1 MSFFLTSTVS
11 MLVVLGIM
19 VLVHEFGHFAV
30 AKLCGV
36 RVEVFSVGFGKRL
49 FGFRR
54 GDTDYRLS
62 LLPLGGYVRMSGESG
77 PQTGSGMAYGL
88 DPDAKGKMPPEF
100 GPNSRATGD
109 PGEFCNHP
117 RWQRILI
124 GLAGPVS
131 NFLLALLLMT
141 GFYMMHNEVEAF
153 RSQPAN
159 IDFVSDHTA
168 AAAAGLKPGDLITR
182 FDGVGNPTWE
192 QVSIRAAMN
201 VGQTIRVDVKRDGQ
215 TISTQLTVPNP
226 PGSADFDF
234 DTIGFVPRMQENPI
248 RVRQIEDGMPAAKAG
263 LKPGDEILSVDGLTL
278 HSVDA
283 MLAFLQQDNGKPIQL
298 TVLRDGRTFQI
309 NLQPVMADAGN
320 GHPPVKLYRIGFA
333 PILPPLKIQQLPL
346 PAALK
351 QSVHFNLRYSGLI
364 IEVLHRMVTR
374 RFAMQDL
381 SGPIGIARETG
392 LAVEQPGWQPLI
404 GLMSIISLNLGIFN
418 LLPIPILDGGV
429 IVLLLIEGVMRRDLN
444 QEFKERIYQAAFVV
458 LLIFAAF
465 VMFNDISKLQVF
477 SKLKP

>member
-36 RVEVFSVGFGKRL
+36 RVEVFSIGFGKRL
-49 FGFRR
+49 LGFRR

-62 LLPLGGYVRMSGESG
+62 LLPLGGYVKMSGESPG
-77 PQTGSGMAYGL
+77 EVS
-88 DPDAKGKMPPEF
+88 
-100 GPNSRATGD
+100 TGD
-109 PGEFCNHP
+109 PAEFNSHP

-168 AAAAGLKPGDLITR
+168 AAAAGLKAGDLITR
-182 FDGVGNPTWE
+182 FDSVTNPTWE
-192 QVSIRAAMN
+192 QVSIRSAMN
-201 VGQTIRVDVKRDGQ
+201 VAQTIPVDVKRDGQ
-215 TISTQLTVPNP
+215 IISTQMTIPQP
-226 PGSADFDF
+226 RGGDDFDF
-234 DTIGFVPRMQENPI
+234 DTVGFVPRMQEDPI
-248 RVRQIEDGMPAAKAG
+248 RVRQIEAGMPAAKAG
-263 LKPGDEILSVDGLTL
+263 LKAGDQILSVDGLAL

-283 MLAFLQQDNGKPIQL
+283 MLAFLQQGNGRPIHL
-298 TVLRDGRTFQI
+298 TALRDGKTFQI
-309 NLQPVMADAGN
+309 ELQPIMADAGN
-320 GHPPVKLYRIGFA
+320 GHKLYRIGFA
-333 PILPPLKIQQLPL
+333 PNLPPFKIQQLPL

-364 IEVLHRMVTR
+364 LEVLHRMVTR
-374 RFAMQDL
+374 RFAVQDL

-392 LAVEQPGWQPLI
+392 LAVEQPGWQPII

-429 IVLLLIEGVMRRDLN
+429 IALLLIEGLMRRDLN
-444 QEFKERIYQAAFVV
+444 PEFRERIYQAAFVV

>member
-1 MSFFLTSTVS
+1 

-62 LLPLGGYVRMSGESG
+62 LLPLGGYVRMTGE
-77 PQTGSGMAYGL
+77 
-88 DPDAKGKMPPEF
+88 MPGEA
-100 GPNSRATGD
+100 STGD
-109 PGEFCNHP
+109 PAEFSAHP

-153 RSQPAN
+153 RSQAAN
-159 IDFVSDHTA
+159 IDFVADHTA
-168 AAAAGLKPGDLITR
+168 AAAAGLKPGDMITQ
-182 FDGVGNPTWE
+182 FDNVANPTWE
-192 QVSIRAAMN
+192 QVSIRSAMN
-201 VGQTIRVDVKRDGQ
+201 VGQTIPVDVKRDGH
-215 TISTQLTVPNP
+215 IVSTQLMIPQP
-226 PGSADFDF
+226 RGSDDFDF
-234 DTIGFVPRMQENPI
+234 DTVGFVPRMQEDPI
-248 RVRQIEDGMPAAKAG
+248 RVRQIEAGMPAAKAG
-263 LKPGDEILSVDGLTL
+263 LKAGDQILSVDGLTL

-283 MLAFLQQDNGKPIQL
+283 MLTFLQQGNGRPIQL
-298 TVLRDGRTFQI
+298 TALRDGHTFQI
-309 NLQPVMADAGN
+309 TLQPIMADEPN
-320 GHPPVKLYRIGFA
+320 GHRLYRIGFA
-333 PILPPLKIQQLPL
+333 PNVPPFKIQQLPL

-364 IEVLHRMVTR
+364 LEVLHRMVTR
-374 RFAMQDL
+374 RFAVQDL
-381 SGPIGIARETG
+381 SGPIGIARQTG
-392 LAVEQPGWQPLI
+392 LAVEQPGWQPII

-444 QEFKERIYQAAFVV
+444 PEFRERIYQAAFVV

>member
-1 MSFFLTSTVS
+1 

-36 RVEVFSVGFGKRL
+36 RVEVFSVGFGRRL

-62 LLPLGGYVRMSGESG
+62 LLPLGGYVKMSGETPGEES
-77 PQTGSGMAYGL
+77 
-88 DPDAKGKMPPEF
+88 
-100 GPNSRATGD
+100 TGD
-109 PGEFCNHP
+109 PAEFNAHP

-153 RSQPAN
+153 RSQAAH

-168 AAAAGLKPGDLITR
+168 AATAGLKSGDVITR
-182 FDGVGNPTWE
+182 FDNVNNPNWE

-201 VGQTIRVDVKRDGQ
+201 VGQTTPVDVKRDGQ
-215 TISTQLTVPNP
+215 IISTQLMVPSP
-226 PGSADFDF
+226 HGGEDFDF
-234 DTIGFVPRMQENPI
+234 DTIGFVPRMQQEPLRI
-248 RVRQIEDGMPAAKAG
+248 HQIEPGMPAAKAG
-263 LKPGDEILSVDGLTL
+263 LKAGDQILSVDGLAL

-283 MLAFLQQDNGKPIQL
+283 LLAFLQQGHGRPVQL
-298 TVLRDGRTFQI
+298 TAMRDGQTFQI
-309 NLQPVMADAGN
+309 SLQPIMADEPN
-320 GHPPVKLYRIGFA
+320 GHKLYRVG
-333 PILPPLKIQQLPL
+333 LTLNGPPFKIQQLPF

-364 IEVLHRMVTR
+364 LEVLHRMVTR
-374 RFAMQDL
+374 RFAVQDL

-392 LAVEQPGWQPLI
+392 LAVQQPGWQPMI

-458 LLIFAAF
+458 LLIFAVF

>member
-1 MSFFLTSTVS
+1 

-62 LLPLGGYVRMSGESG
+62 LLPLGGYVKMSGEAPG
-77 PQTGSGMAYGL
+77 EGT
-88 DPDAKGKMPPEF
+88 
-100 GPNSRATGD
+100 TGD
-109 PGEFCNHP
+109 PGEFSAHP

-124 GLAGPVS
+124 GLAGPIC

-153 RSQPAN
+153 RSQPAS
-159 IDFVSDHTA
+159 IDFVADHTA
-168 AAAAGLKPGDLITR
+168 AAAAGLKAGDLLTR
-182 FDGVGNPTWE
+182 FDNVTNPTWE
-192 QVSIRAAMN
+192 QVSIRAALN
-201 VGQTIRVDVKRDGQ
+201 VGQTVAVDIKRDGQ
-215 TISTQLTVPNP
+215 TISSQLMVPNP
-226 PGSADFDF
+226 HGSDDFDF
-234 DTIGFVPRMQENPI
+234 DTVGFIPKMQDDPI
-248 RVRQIEDGMPAAKAG
+248 RVRQIEAGMPAAKAG
-263 LKPGDEILSVDGLTL
+263 LKAGDQITSVDGLVL

-283 MLAFLQQDNGKPIQL
+283 MLAFLQQDSGRPIHL
-298 TVLRDGRTFQI
+298 TVLRDGQTLQI
-309 NLQPVMADAGN
+309 ELQPIMADAGN
-320 GHPPVKLYRIGFA
+320 GKKLYRIGFA
-333 PILPPLKIQQLPL
+333 PNLPPFKIQQLPL
-346 PAALK
+346 PQALH

-364 IEVLHRMVTR
+364 LEVLQRMVTR
-374 RFAMQDL
+374 RFAVQDL
-381 SGPIGIARETG
+381 SGPIGIARQTG
-392 LAVEQPGWQPLI
+392 LAVQEPGWQPII

>member
-1 MSFFLTSTVS
+1 
-11 MLVVLGIM
+11 
-19 VLVHEFGHFAV
+19 
-30 AKLCGV
+30 
-36 RVEVFSVGFGKRL
+36 VGFGKRL
-49 FGFRR
+49 FGFRH

-62 LLPLGGYVRMSGESG
+62 LLPLGGYVRMSGE
-77 PQTGSGMAYGL
+77 
-88 DPDAKGKMPPEF
+88 MPGEA
-100 GPNSRATGD
+100 STGD
-109 PGEFCNHP
+109 PGEFSAHP

-153 RSQPAN
+153 RSQPAR

-168 AAAAGLKPGDLITR
+168 AATAGLKAGDLITR
-182 FDGVGNPTWE
+182 FDNVNNPTWE
-192 QVSIRAAMN
+192 QLSLRAALN
-201 VGQTIRVDVKRDGQ
+201 AGQTIPVDVQRDGQ
-215 TISTQLTVPNP
+215 TIPIQLSIPNP
-226 PGSADFDF
+226 HGSDEFDF
-234 DTIGFVPRMQENPI
+234 DTIGFVPRMQQDPI
-248 RVRQIEDGMPAAKAG
+248 RVRQIEPGMPAAKAG
-263 LKPGDEILSVDGLTL
+263 LKAGDLILSVDGLAL

-283 MLAFLQQDNGKPIQL
+283 MLAFLQQGNGRPIHL
-298 TVLRDGRTFQI
+298 TALRDGKTFEI
-309 NLQPVMADAGN
+309 ELQPIMADEPN
-320 GHPPVKLYRIGFA
+320 GHKLYRIGFA
-333 PILPPLKIQQLPL
+333 PNLPPFKIQQLPL
-346 PAALK
+346 PAAIN

-364 IEVLHRMVTR
+364 LEVLHRMVTR
-374 RFAMQDL
+374 RFAVQDL

-392 LAVEQPGWQPLI
+392 LAVEQPGWQPII

-444 QEFKERIYQAAFVV
+444 QEFRERLYQAAFVV

>member
-49 FGFRR
+49 FGFRH

-62 LLPLGGYVRMSGESG
+62 LLPLGGYVRMAGE
-77 PQTGSGMAYGL
+77 
-88 DPDAKGKMPPEF
+88 MPGEA
-100 GPNSRATGD
+100 STGD
-109 PGEFCNHP
+109 PAEFSAHP

-153 RSQPAN
+153 RSQPAH

-168 AAAAGLKPGDLITR
+168 AATAGLQAGDLITR
-182 FDGVGNPTWE
+182 FDNVTNPTWE
-192 QVSIRAAMN
+192 QLSLRAALN
-201 VGQTIRVDVKRDGQ
+201 AGQTVPVDLQRGGQTI
-215 TISTQLTVPNP
+215 TTQLAVPNP
-226 PGSADFDF
+226 HGTEEFDF
-234 DTIGFVPRMQENPI
+234 DTIGFVPRMQQDPI
-248 RVRQIEDGMPAAKAG
+248 RVRQIEAGMPAAKAG
-263 LKPGDEILSVDGLTL
+263 LKAGDQILSVNGLEL

-283 MLAFLQQDNGKPIQL
+283 MLAFLQQDGGRPIQL
-298 TVLRDGRTFQI
+298 NALRDGKSFQI
-309 NLQPVMADAGN
+309 ELQPVMADEPN
-320 GHPPVKLYRIGFA
+320 GHKLYRIGFA
-333 PILPPLKIQQLPL
+333 PNLPPFKIQQLPL
-346 PAALK
+346 PAALD

-364 IEVLHRMVTR
+364 LEVLHRMVTR
-374 RFAMQDL
+374 RFAVQDL

-392 LAVEQPGWQPLI
+392 LAVEQPGWQPII

-429 IVLLLIEGVMRRDLN
+429 IVLLLIEEVMRRDLN
-444 QEFKERIYQAAFVV
+444 QEFRERLYQAAFVV

>member
-62 LLPLGGYVRMSGESG
+62 LLPLGGYVRMTGEAPG
-77 PQTGSGMAYGL
+77 
-88 DPDAKGKMPPEF
+88 DA
-100 GPNSRATGD
+100 STGD
-109 PGEFCNHP
+109 PAEFSAHP

-168 AAAAGLKPGDLITR
+168 AAAAGLKAGDVITH
-182 FDGVGNPTWE
+182 FDSVTNPTWE
-192 QVSIRAAMN
+192 QVSIRSAMN
-201 VGQTIRVDVKRDGQ
+201 VGQTIPVDVKRNGQ
-215 TISTQLTVPNP
+215 IVSTQLMIPQPRN
-226 PGSADFDF
+226 GDDFDF
-234 DTIGFVPRMQENPI
+234 DTVGFVPRMQDDPI
-248 RVRQIEDGMPAAKAG
+248 RVRQIEAGMPAAKAG
-263 LKPGDEILSVDGLTL
+263 LKAGDQILSVDGLTL

-283 MLAFLQQDNGKPIQL
+283 MLAFLQQGNGKPIQL
-298 TVLRDGRTFQI
+298 TALRDGKTFQI
-309 NLQPVMADAGN
+309 ELQPIMADTN
-320 GHPPVKLYRIGFA
+320 GHKLYRIGFA
-333 PILPPLKIQQLPL
+333 PNLPPFKIQQLSL

-364 IEVLHRMVTR
+364 LEVLHRMVTR
-374 RFAMQDL
+374 RFAVQDL

-392 LAVEQPGWQPLI
+392 LAVEQPGWQPII

-418 LLPIPILDGGV
+418 LLPIPILDGGM

-444 QEFKERIYQAAFVV
+444 QDFRERIYQAAFVV
-458 LLIFAAF
+458 LVIFAAF

-477 SKLKP
+477 TKLKP

>member
-49 FGFRR
+49 FGFRH

-62 LLPLGGYVRMSGESG
+62 LLPLGGYVRMTGETPG
-77 PQTGSGMAYGL
+77 EAT
-88 DPDAKGKMPPEF
+88 
-100 GPNSRATGD
+100 TGD
-109 PGEFCNHP
+109 PAEFSAHP

-153 RSQPAN
+153 RSQPAH

-168 AAAAGLKPGDLITR
+168 AATAGLQAGDLITR
-182 FDGVGNPTWE
+182 FDNVNNPTWE
-192 QVSIRAAMN
+192 QLSLRAALN
-201 VGQTIRVDVKRDGQ
+201 AGQTIPVDVQREGQ
-215 TISTQLTVPNP
+215 TIATQLSIPNP
-226 PGSADFDF
+226 HGSEEFDF
-234 DTIGFVPRMQENPI
+234 DTIGFVPRMQQDPI
-248 RVRQIEDGMPAAKAG
+248 RVRQIEPGMPAAKAG
-263 LKPGDEILSVDGLTL
+263 LKAGDQILSVDGLAL

-283 MLAFLQQDNGKPIQL
+283 MLAFLQQGNGRPIHL
-298 TVLRDGRTFQI
+298 TALRDGKTFQI
-309 NLQPVMADAGN
+309 ELQPIMADAGN
-320 GHPPVKLYRIGFA
+320 GHKLYRIGFA
-333 PILPPLKIQQLPL
+333 PNLPPFKIQQLQL
-346 PAALK
+346 PAAVN

-364 IEVLHRMVTR
+364 LEVLHRMVTR
-374 RFAMQDL
+374 RFAVQDL

-392 LAVEQPGWQPLI
+392 LAVEQPGWQPII

>member
-1 MSFFLTSTVS
+1 

-36 RVEVFSVGFGKRL
+36 RVEVFSIGFGKRL

-54 GDTDYRLS
+54 GDTDYRVS
-62 LLPLGGYVRMSGESG
+62 LLPLGGYVRMTGESPG
-77 PQTGSGMAYGL
+77 EAS
-88 DPDAKGKMPPEF
+88 
-100 GPNSRATGD
+100 TGD
-109 PGEFCNHP
+109 PAEFSAHP

-153 RSQPAN
+153 RSQAAN

-168 AAAAGLKPGDLITR
+168 AAAAGLKPGDVITR
-182 FDGVGNPTWE
+182 FDNVLNPTWE
-192 QVSIRAAMN
+192 QVSIRSAMN
-201 VGQTIRVDVKRDGQ
+201 VGQTIPVDVKRNGQ
-215 TISTQLTVPNP
+215 IVSKQLTIPQP
-226 PGSADFDF
+226 RGGDDFDF
-234 DTIGFVPRMQENPI
+234 DTVGFVPRMQEDPI
-248 RVRQIEDGMPAAKAG
+248 RVRQIEAGMPAAKAG
-263 LKPGDEILSVDGLTL
+263 LKAGDQIVSVDGLTL

-283 MLAFLQQDNGKPIQL
+283 MLAFLQQGNGRPIQL
-298 TVLRDGRTFQI
+298 TALRDGKTFEI
-309 NLQPVMADAGN
+309 ELQPILADSG
-320 GHPPVKLYRIGFA
+320 GHKLYRIGFA
-333 PILPPLKIQQLPL
+333 PNLPPFKIQQLSL

-364 IEVLHRMVTR
+364 LEVLHRMVTR
-374 RFAMQDL
+374 RFAVQDL

-392 LAVEQPGWQPLI
+392 LAVEQPGWQPII

-418 LLPIPILDGGV
+418 LLPIPILDGGM

-444 QEFKERIYQAAFVV
+444 QEFRERIYQAAFVV
-458 LLIFAAF
+458 LVIFAAF

>member
-1 MSFFLTSTVS
+1 

-49 FGFRR
+49 FGFRH

-62 LLPLGGYVRMSGESG
+62 LLPLGGYVRMSGESPG
-77 PQTGSGMAYGL
+77 EES
-88 DPDAKGKMPPEF
+88 
-100 GPNSRATGD
+100 TGD
-109 PGEFCNHP
+109 PGEFNAHP

-153 RSQPAN
+153 RGQAAN

-168 AAAAGLKPGDLITR
+168 AAAAGLKAGDVMTR
-182 FDGVGNPTWE
+182 FDNVVNPTWE
-192 QVSIRAAMN
+192 QVSIRAALN
-201 VGQTIRVDVKRDGQ
+201 VGQTIPVEVRRNGQ
-215 TISTQLTVPNP
+215 TISTQLMIPNP
-226 PGSADFDF
+226 RGSDDFDF
-234 DTIGFVPRMQENPI
+234 DTVGFVPRMQDGPVGI
-248 RVRQIEDGMPAAKAG
+248 RQIEPGMPAAKAG
-263 LKPGDEILSVDGLTL
+263 LKVGDQILSFDGLAL
-278 HSVDA
+278 HSIDA
-283 MLAFLQQDNGKPIQL
+283 MLAFQQQDSGRPIQL
-298 TVLRDGRTFQI
+298 VALRNGQSFQI
-309 NLQPVMADAGN
+309 ELQPIMADEPN
-320 GHPPVKLYRIGFA
+320 GHKLYRIGITPNQA
-333 PILPPLKIQQLPL
+333 PFKIQQLPF
-346 PAALK
+346 PQALH
-351 QSVHFNLRYSGLI
+351 QSVRFNLRYSGLI
-364 IEVLHRMVTR
+364 LEVLQRMVTR
-374 RFAMQDL
+374 RFAVQDL
-381 SGPIGIARETG
+381 SGPIGIARQTG
-392 LAVEQPGWQPLI
+392 QAMEEPGWQPII

-477 SKLKP
+477 TKLKP

>member
-36 RVEVFSVGFGKRL
+36 RVEVFSIGFGKRL

-62 LLPLGGYVRMSGESG
+62 LLPLGGYVKMSGETPGEAS
-77 PQTGSGMAYGL
+77 
-88 DPDAKGKMPPEF
+88 
-100 GPNSRATGD
+100 TGD
-109 PGEFCNHP
+109 PAEFNAHP

-153 RSQPAN
+153 RSQAAN
-159 IDFVSDHTA
+159 IDYVSDHTA
-168 AAAAGLKPGDLITR
+168 AANAGLKPGDVITR
-182 FDGVGNPTWE
+182 FDNVKNPTWE
-192 QVSIRAAMN
+192 QVSIRSAMN
-201 VGQTIRVDVKRDGQ
+201 VGQTIPVDVQRDGQ
-215 TISTQLTVPNP
+215 TVTTQLVVPNP
-226 PGSADFDF
+226 TGSDDFDF
-234 DTIGFVPRMQENPI
+234 DTIGFVPRMQEDPI
-248 RVRQIEDGMPAAKAG
+248 RVRQIEAGMPAAKAG
-263 LKPGDEILSVDGLTL
+263 LQAGDQILSVDGMKL

-283 MLAFLQQDNGKPIQL
+283 MLAFLQQGNGRPIQL
-298 TVLRDGRTFQI
+298 TALRDGKTFQI
-309 NLQPVMADAGN
+309 TLQPIMADAGN
-320 GHPPVKLYRIGFA
+320 GRKLYRIGFA
-333 PILPPLKIQQLPL
+333 PNLPPFKIQQLPL
-346 PAALK
+346 PEALK

-364 IEVLHRMVTR
+364 LEVLHRMVTR
-374 RFAMQDL
+374 RFAVQDL
-381 SGPIGIARETG
+381 SGPIGIAKQTG
-392 LAVEQPGWQPLI
+392 LAVEQPGWQPII

-429 IVLLLIEGVMRRDLN
+429 IVLLLIEGIMRRDLN

>member
-11 MLVVLGIM
+11 MLIVLGIM

-62 LLPLGGYVRMSGESG
+62 LLPLGGYVKMSGESPG
-77 PQTGSGMAYGL
+77 EAP
-88 DPDAKGKMPPEF
+88 
-100 GPNSRATGD
+100 TGD
-109 PGEFCNHP
+109 PGEFNAHP

-124 GLAGPVS
+124 GLAGPAS

-153 RSQPAN
+153 RSQPAD

-168 AAAAGLKPGDLITR
+168 AANAGLQPGDVITR
-182 FDGVGNPTWE
+182 FDNVNNPTWE
-192 QVSIRAAMN
+192 QVSIRSALN
-201 VGQTIRVDVKRDGQ
+201 LGQTITVELMRAGQ
-215 TISTQLTVPNP
+215 TIDTQLVIPNP
-226 PGSADFDF
+226 HGGEDFDF
-234 DTIGFVPRMQENPI
+234 DTIGFVPRMQNEPV
-248 RVRQIEDGMPAAKAG
+248 RVRQIEAGMPAGKAG
-263 LKPGDEILSVDGLTL
+263 LKEGDQIVSVDGLAL

-283 MLAFLQQDNGKPIQL
+283 MLAFLQQDSGRPIDL
-298 TVLRDGRTFQI
+298 TVLRNGQTFQLA
-309 NLQPVMADAGN
+309 LQPVMADAGN
-320 GHPPVKLYRIGFA
+320 GHKLYRIGFA
-333 PILPPLKIQQLPL
+333 PNLPPFKIQQLPL
-346 PAALK
+346 PAALR
-351 QSVHFNLRYSGLI
+351 QSVHFNLRNSGLI
-364 IEVLHRMVTR
+364 LEVLQRMVTR
-374 RFAMQDL
+374 RFAVQNL

-392 LAVEQPGWQPLI
+392 LAVEQPGWQPII

-429 IVLLLIEGVMRRDLN
+429 IVLLLIEGVLRRDLN

-465 VMFNDISKLQVF
+465 VMFNDISKLSVF
-477 SKLKP
+477 TKLKP

>member
-1 MSFFLTSTVS
+1 

-36 RVEVFSVGFGKRL
+36 RVEVFSIGFGKRL

-62 LLPLGGYVRMSGESG
+62 LLPLGGYVKMSGEQPGEAS
-77 PQTGSGMAYGL
+77 
-88 DPDAKGKMPPEF
+88 
-100 GPNSRATGD
+100 TGD
-109 PGEFCNHP
+109 PAEFNAHP

-168 AAAAGLKPGDLITR
+168 AAAAGLKAGDTIAR
-182 FDGVGNPTWE
+182 FDGVTNPTWE
-192 QVSIRAAMN
+192 QVSIRSAMN
-201 VGQTIRVDVKRDGQ
+201 VGQIVPVEVKRGGQ
-215 TISTQLTVPNP
+215 TVSMQMMVPQP
-226 PGSADFDF
+226 RAGEDFDF
-234 DTIGFVPRMQENPI
+234 DTVGFVPRMQEDPI
-248 RVRQIEDGMPAAKAG
+248 RVRQIEAGMPAAKAG
-263 LKPGDEILSVDGLTL
+263 LKAGDQILSVDGLTL

-283 MLAFLQQDNGKPIQL
+283 MLAFLQQGNGKPIQL
-298 TVLRDGRTFQI
+298 NALRDGKTFQVE
-309 NLQPVMADAGN
+309 LQPIMADAGN
-320 GHPPVKLYRIGFA
+320 GHKLYRIGFA
-333 PILPPLKIQQLPL
+333 PNLPPFKIQQLSP

-364 IEVLHRMVTR
+364 LEVLHRMVTR
-374 RFAMQDL
+374 RFAVQDL

-392 LAVEQPGWQPLI
+392 LAVEQPGWQPII

>member
-1 MSFFLTSTVS
+1 

-62 LLPLGGYVRMSGESG
+62 LLPLGGYVKMSGEAPGEAS
-77 PQTGSGMAYGL
+77 
-88 DPDAKGKMPPEF
+88 
-100 GPNSRATGD
+100 TGD
-109 PGEFCNHP
+109 PAEFNAHP

-153 RSQPAN
+153 RSQAAN

-168 AAAAGLKPGDLITR
+168 ASNAGLKSGDLITR
-182 FDGVGNPTWE
+182 FDSVKNPTWE
-192 QVSIRAAMN
+192 QVSIRSAMN
-201 VGQTIRVDVKRDGQ
+201 VGQIIPVDVQRDGQ
-215 TISTQLTVPNP
+215 TVSTQLVVPNP
-226 PGSADFDF
+226 TGSDDFDF
-234 DTIGFVPRMQENPI
+234 DTIGFVPRMQEDPI
-248 RVRQIEDGMPAAKAG
+248 RVRQIEAGMPAAKAG
-263 LKPGDEILSVDGLTL
+263 LQAGDQILSVDGMML

-283 MLAFLQQDNGKPIQL
+283 MLAFLQQGNGRPIQL
-298 TVLRDGRTFQI
+298 TALRDGKRFQLT
-309 NLQPVMADAGN
+309 LQPIMADAGN
-320 GHPPVKLYRIGFA
+320 GRKLYRIGFA
-333 PILPPLKIQQLPL
+333 PNLPPFKIQQLPL
-346 PAALK
+346 PEALK

-364 IEVLHRMVTR
+364 LEVLHRMITR
-374 RFAMQDL
+374 RFAVQDL
-381 SGPIGIARETG
+381 SGPIGIAKQTG
-392 LAVEQPGWQPLI
+392 LAVEQPGWQPII

-418 LLPIPILDGGV
+418 LLPIPILDGGM
-429 IVLLLIEGVMRRDLN
+429 IALLLIEGIMRRDLN
-444 QEFKERIYQAAFVV
+444 QEFRERLYQAAFVV

>member
-11 MLVVLGIM
+11 MLIVLGIM

-62 LLPLGGYVRMSGESG
+62 LLPLGGYVKMSGESPG
-77 PQTGSGMAYGL
+77 EVP
-88 DPDAKGKMPPEF
+88 
-100 GPNSRATGD
+100 TGD
-109 PGEFCNHP
+109 PGEFNAHP

-153 RSQPAN
+153 RSQPAD

-168 AAAAGLKPGDLITR
+168 AANAGLQPGDVIAR
-182 FDGVGNPTWE
+182 FDNVDNPTWE
-192 QVSIRAAMN
+192 QVSIRAALN
-201 VGQTIRVDVKRDGQ
+201 LGQTIPVEVKRAGQ
-215 TISTQLTVPNP
+215 TIDSLLVIPNP
-226 PGSADFDF
+226 HGGEDFDF
-234 DTIGFVPRMQENPI
+234 DTIGFVPRMQDGPI
-248 RVRQIEDGMPAAKAG
+248 RVRQIEAGMPAGKAG
-263 LKPGDEILSVDGLTL
+263 LKEGDQILSVDGLAL

-283 MLAFLQQDNGKPIQL
+283 MLAFLQQDSGRPINL
-298 TVLRDGRTFQI
+298 TVLRGGQTFQLA
-309 NLQPVMADAGN
+309 LQPVMADAGN
-320 GHPPVKLYRIGFA
+320 GHKLYRIGFA
-333 PILPPLKIQQLPL
+333 PNLPPFKIQQLPL
-346 PAALK
+346 PAALR
-351 QSVHFNLRYSGLI
+351 QSVHFNLRNSGLI
-364 IEVLHRMVTR
+364 LEVLQRMVTR
-374 RFAMQDL
+374 RFAVQNL

-392 LAVEQPGWQPLI
+392 LAVEQPGWQPII

-429 IVLLLIEGVMRRDLN
+429 IVLLLIEGVLRRDLN

-465 VMFNDISKLQVF
+465 VMFNDISKLSVF
-477 SKLKP
+477 TKLKP

>member
-36 RVEVFSVGFGKRL
+36 RVEVFSIGFGKRL
-49 FGFRR
+49 FGFRH

-62 LLPLGGYVRMSGESG
+62 LLPLGGYVKMSGESPG
-77 PQTGSGMAYGL
+77 EAS
-88 DPDAKGKMPPEF
+88 
-100 GPNSRATGD
+100 TGD
-109 PGEFCNHP
+109 PAEFNAHP

-124 GLAGPVS
+124 GLAGPVC
-131 NFLLALLLMT
+131 NFLLALALMT

-153 RSQPAN
+153 RSQAAT

-182 FDGVGNPTWE
+182 FDNVNDPTWE

-201 VGQTIRVDVKRDGQ
+201 VGQVIPVDVKRDGQ
-215 TISTQLTVPNP
+215 TVSTEMMVPSP
-226 PGSADFDF
+226 HGSDEFDF
-234 DTIGFVPRMQENPI
+234 DTIGFVPRMQEDPVRI
-248 RVRQIEDGMPAAKAG
+248 RQIEAGMPAAKAG
-263 LKPGDEILSVDGLTL
+263 MKPGDQILSVDGLML
-278 HSVDA
+278 HSSDA
-283 MLAFLQQDNGKPIQL
+283 VLAFLQQDNGRPIQL
-298 TVLRDGRTFQI
+298 TVLRDGKTFQI
-309 NLQPVMADAGN
+309 ALQPVMADTDTRR
-320 GHPPVKLYRIGFA
+320 LYRIGFA
-333 PILPPLKIQQLPL
+333 PNLPPLKVQQLPL

-364 IEVLHRMVTR
+364 LEVLHRMVTR
-374 RFAMQDL
+374 RFAVQDL

-392 LAVEQPGWQPLI
+392 LAVEQPGWQPII

>member
-1 MSFFLTSTVS
+1 

-49 FGFRR
+49 FGFRH

-62 LLPLGGYVRMSGESG
+62 LLPLGGYVRMSGE
-77 PQTGSGMAYGL
+77 
-88 DPDAKGKMPPEF
+88 MPGEA
-100 GPNSRATGD
+100 STGD
-109 PGEFCNHP
+109 PGEFSAHP

-153 RSQPAN
+153 RSQPAR

-168 AAAAGLKPGDLITR
+168 AATAGLKAGDLITR
-182 FDGVGNPTWE
+182 FDNVNNPTWE
-192 QVSIRAAMN
+192 QLSLRAALN
-201 VGQTIRVDVKRDGQ
+201 AGQTIPVDVQRDGQ
-215 TISTQLTVPNP
+215 TIPIQLSIPNP
-226 PGSADFDF
+226 HGSDEFDF
-234 DTIGFVPRMQENPI
+234 DTIGFVPRMQQDPI
-248 RVRQIEDGMPAAKAG
+248 RVRQIEPGMPAAKAG
-263 LKPGDEILSVDGLTL
+263 LKAGDLILSVDGLAL

-283 MLAFLQQDNGKPIQL
+283 MLAFLQQGNGRPIHL
-298 TVLRDGRTFQI
+298 TALRDGKTFEI
-309 NLQPVMADAGN
+309 ELQPIMADEPN
-320 GHPPVKLYRIGFA
+320 GHKLYRIGFA
-333 PILPPLKIQQLPL
+333 PNLPPFKIQQLPL
-346 PAALK
+346 PAAIN

-364 IEVLHRMVTR
+364 LEVLHRMVTR
-374 RFAMQDL
+374 RFAVQDL

-392 LAVEQPGWQPLI
+392 LAVEQPGWQPII

-444 QEFKERIYQAAFVV
+444 QEFRERLYQAAFVV

>member
-1 MSFFLTSTVS
+1 

-62 LLPLGGYVRMSGESG
+62 LLPLGGYVKMSGEAPGEAS
-77 PQTGSGMAYGL
+77 
-88 DPDAKGKMPPEF
+88 
-100 GPNSRATGD
+100 TGD
-109 PGEFCNHP
+109 PAEFNAHP

-153 RSQPAN
+153 RSQAAN

-168 AAAAGLKPGDLITR
+168 ASNAGLKSGDLITR
-182 FDGVGNPTWE
+182 FDSVKNPTWE
-192 QVSIRAAMN
+192 QVSIRSAMN
-201 VGQTIRVDVKRDGQ
+201 VGQIIPVDVQRDGQ
-215 TISTQLTVPNP
+215 TVSTQLVVPNP
-226 PGSADFDF
+226 TGSDDFDF
-234 DTIGFVPRMQENPI
+234 DTIGFVPRMQEDPI
-248 RVRQIEDGMPAAKAG
+248 RVRQIEAGMPAAKAG
-263 LKPGDEILSVDGLTL
+263 LQAGDQILSVDGMML

-283 MLAFLQQDNGKPIQL
+283 MLAFLQQGNGRPIQL
-298 TVLRDGRTFQI
+298 TALRDGKTFQLT
-309 NLQPVMADAGN
+309 LQPIMADAGN
-320 GHPPVKLYRIGFA
+320 GRKLYRIGFA
-333 PILPPLKIQQLPL
+333 PNLPPFKIQQLPL
-346 PAALK
+346 PEALK

-364 IEVLHRMVTR
+364 LEVLHRMITR
-374 RFAMQDL
+374 RFAVQDL
-381 SGPIGIARETG
+381 SGPIGIAKQTG
-392 LAVEQPGWQPLI
+392 LAVEQPGWQPII

-418 LLPIPILDGGV
+418 LLPIPILDGGM
-429 IVLLLIEGVMRRDLN
+429 IALLLIEGIMRRDLN
-444 QEFKERIYQAAFVV
+444 QEFRERLYQAAFVV

>member
-62 LLPLGGYVRMSGESG
+62 LLPLGGYVKMSGESPG
-77 PQTGSGMAYGL
+77 EAS
-88 DPDAKGKMPPEF
+88 
-100 GPNSRATGD
+100 TGD
-109 PGEFCNHP
+109 PAEFNAHP

-131 NFLLALLLMT
+131 NFLLALFLMT

-168 AAAAGLKPGDLITR
+168 ASAAGLKAGDLITR
-182 FDGVGNPTWE
+182 FDNVSDPTWE
-192 QVSIRAAMN
+192 QLSLRAAVN
-201 VGQTIRVDVKRDGQ
+201 VGQTISLDVKRAGQ
-215 TISTQLTVPNP
+215 TISTQMTVPNP
-226 PGSADFDF
+226 HGSDDFDF
-234 DTIGFVPRMQENPI
+234 DTIGFVPRMQQEPI
-248 RVRQIEDGMPAAKAG
+248 RVRQIEPGMPAAKAG
-263 LKPGDEILSVDGLTL
+263 LKAGDQILSVDGLEL

-283 MLAFLQQDNGKPIQL
+283 MLAFLQQDSGRPIQL
-298 TVLRDGRTFQI
+298 TALRDGKTFQI
-309 NLQPVMADAGN
+309 ELQPIMADAGN
-320 GHPPVKLYRIGFA
+320 GHKLYRIGFA
-333 PILPPLKIQQLPL
+333 PNLPPFKIQQLSP
-346 PAALK
+346 PAALR

-364 IEVLHRMVTR
+364 LEVLQRMVTR
-374 RFAMQDL
+374 RFAVQDL

-392 LAVEQPGWQPLI
+392 LAVEQPGWQPII

>member
-1 MSFFLTSTVS
+1 

-36 RVEVFSVGFGKRL
+36 RVEVFSIGFGKRL

-62 LLPLGGYVRMSGESG
+62 LLPLGGYVKMSGESPG
-77 PQTGSGMAYGL
+77 EVS
-88 DPDAKGKMPPEF
+88 
-100 GPNSRATGD
+100 TGD
-109 PGEFCNHP
+109 PAEFNAHP
-117 RWQRILI
+117 RWQRMLI

-153 RSQPAN
+153 RSQVAN

-168 AAAAGLKPGDLITR
+168 AAAAGLKPGDVITR
-182 FDGVGNPTWE
+182 FDSVTNPTWE
-192 QVSIRAAMN
+192 QVSIRSAMN
-201 VGQTIRVDVKRDGQ
+201 VAQTIPVDVKRDGQ
-215 TISTQLTVPNP
+215 IVSTQITIPQP
-226 PGSADFDF
+226 RGGDDFDF
-234 DTIGFVPRMQENPI
+234 DTVGFVPRMQEDPI
-248 RVRQIEDGMPAAKAG
+248 RVRQIEAGMPAAKAG
-263 LKPGDEILSVDGLTL
+263 LKAGDQILSVDGLTL

-283 MLAFLQQDNGKPIQL
+283 MLAFLQQGNGQPIQL
-298 TVLRDGRTFQI
+298 SALRDGKTFQVE
-309 NLQPVMADAGN
+309 LQPIMADEPDGR
-320 GHPPVKLYRIGFA
+320 KLYRIGFA
-333 PILPPLKIQQLPL
+333 PNLPPFKIQQLPL

-351 QSVHFNLRYSGLI
+351 QSVRFNLRYSGLI
-364 IEVLHRMVTR
+364 IEVLQRMVTR
-374 RFAMQDL
+374 RFAVQDL

-392 LAVEQPGWQPLI
+392 LAVQQPGWQPII

-429 IVLLLIEGVMRRDLN
+429 IALLLIEGVMRRDLN
-444 QEFKERIYQAAFVV
+444 PEFRERIYQAAFVV